1 MSGLRQRIV
10 ASQDDQAAVRG
21 IYAPALS
28 VNERLARA
36 NCETTDPAARK
47 TRTHVDRDSPFYYVT
62 FAFGGRPRLLAV
74 DIQAGDRPCRF
85 PCPRSHPVQV
95 S

>member
-28 VNERLARA
+28 VNERLARVS
-36 NCETTDPAARK
+36 CETTDPAARK
-47 TRTHVDRDSPFYYVT
+47 TRTHVDRDRPFYFVAP
-62 FAFGGRPRLLAV
+62 AFGGRPRLFV
-74 DIQAGDRPCRF
+74 SDRQSGGRTRRF
-85 PCPRSHPVQV
+85 P
-95 S
+95 